1 MVLSNPTNLSGM
13 VGFLGTRQFVNDL
26 AGLNQGDEW
35 KEVSMVVRE
44 VTSRGEVV
52 MVLNREVRRAGENG
66 TKRPRSQSQSEE
78 PSKIKKKKNK
88 KTSVRKG

>member
-1 MVLSNPTNLSGM
+1 
-13 VGFLGTRQFVNDL
+13 
-26 AGLNQGDEW
+26 
-35 KEVSMVVRE
+35 MVVRE